1 MKGRKIAPK
10 HMHEKASHLM
20 RKRGGEVSRDN
31 DGPEDGVD
39 EAEEDLKSKPE
50 KRVNSAIEGDAEETK
65 AKRGG
70 AMKKKRV
77 GKVEGEKHH
86 AHGGRAARKSG
97 GGCEASPFSSA
108 KGGTAATGR
117 KLAKLTEDTDRT

>member
-20 RKRGGEVSRDN
+20 RKRGGEVSRDD
-31 DGPEDGVD
+31 DGPEDGTD
-39 EAEEDLKSKPE
+39 EAEEDVKSKPE
-50 KRVNSAIEGDAEETK
+50 RRNNSAIESDAEETK

-77 GKVEGEKHH
+77 GKVEGEKHR
-86 AHGGRAARKSG
+86 AHGGRAARKARKDG

-108 KGGTAATGR
+108 KHGTAATGR
-117 KLAKLTEDTDRT
+117 KLEKETMD

>member
-1 MKGRKIAPK
+1 MKGHKIAPK
-10 HMHEKASHLM
+10 HMHEKACHLM
-20 RKRGGEVSRDN
+20 RKHGGEVSRDD
-31 DGPEDGVD
+31 DGTD

-50 KRVNSAIEGDAEETK
+50 KRVNSAIEGDAEEMK

-77 GKVEGEKHH
+77 GKVEGEKHR